1 MGARIRQINYLQHT
15 INDNNPDALWED
27 FKTRFLFVADIHAPQ
42 ITRKVKSEYTP
53 WMTNN
58 IKKQIYP
65 RDFPWPEIQDI
76 CTEHVRTL
84 KNKMAETL
92 L

>member
-1 MGARIRQINYLQHT
+1 VSRQFKHYDKNSFPTELRDILQHT

-27 FKTRFLFVADIHAPQ
+27 FKTRFLFFADIHAPQ

-58 IKKQIYP
+58 IKKQIYH
-65 RDFPWPEIQDI
+65 RDF
-76 CTEHVRTL
+76 L
-84 KNKMAETL
+84 KKKAINTCRI
-92 L
+92 